1 MRQLAPRESRM
12 VAVGI
17 LVAAIAGGWLLLVN
31 PVVEGFSDRANARQ
45 TLLET
50 YARNQRILSGI
61 SAWQAGIE
69 EQHRTA
75 GQFAITAPTE
85 ALAAEQL
92 KNRLSRMTSDAG
104 GTLTAIQDVED
115 GVPSGFVRVR
125 VDVQMTLGQL
135 YKTLTRLESE
145 EPYVVVES
153 LSVVADRALQ
163 TGHLGPMAV
172 RMEVSTAVRIS
183 QSS

>member
-61 SAWQAGIE
+61 
-69 EQHRTA
+69 
-75 GQFAITAPTE
+75 
-85 ALAAEQL
+85 
-92 KNRLSRMTSDAG
+92 
-104 GTLTAIQDVED
+104 
-115 GVPSGFVRVR
+115 
-125 VDVQMTLGQL
+125 
-135 YKTLTRLESE
+135 
-145 EPYVVVES
+145 
-153 LSVVADRALQ
+153 
-163 TGHLGPMAV
+163 
-172 RMEVSTAVRIS
+172 
-183 QSS
+183 